1 MASTSASASPDT
13 FSHTALMP
21 RDDGA
26 ALSWPRYCA
35 VAGRIIV
42 LAMSRAQFASM
53 LLTLT

>member
-1 MASTSASASPDT
+1 
-13 FSHTALMP
+13 MP

-26 ALSWPRYCA
+26 AASWPRYRA

-42 LAMSRAQFASM
+42 RAMSSAQLASM

>member
-1 MASTSASASPDT
+1 
-13 FSHTALMP
+13 MP

-26 ALSWPRYCA
+26 AASWPRYCA